1 MLNGMD
7 KSLDLIEEKFSQEFK
22 TMERKMN
29 EAAEELQAV
38 KAAAEQKAEEDK
50 AVVQGL
56 EKKIRGSHKRLK
68 TEMEAIGTKI

>member
-22 TMERKMN
+22 TMERKMT
-29 EAAEELQAV
+29 EASEELQAV
-38 KAAAEQKAEEDK
+38 KTAAEQKAEEDQ

>member
-22 TMERKMN
+22 TMERKMT
-29 EAAEELQAV
+29 EASDELQAV
-38 KAAAEQKAEEDK
+38 KTAAEQKAEEDL

-68 TEMEAIGTKI
+68 PHLFGQL